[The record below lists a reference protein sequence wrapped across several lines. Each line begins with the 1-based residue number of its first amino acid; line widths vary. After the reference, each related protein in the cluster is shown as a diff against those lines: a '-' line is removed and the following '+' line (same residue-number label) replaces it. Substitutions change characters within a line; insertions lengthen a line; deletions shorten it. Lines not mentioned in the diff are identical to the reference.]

1 MRVFKSAPF
10 ARWARWARKAGLPD
24 ASLCRAVNEMSEGL
38 IDADSGGG
46 VVKKRVSWP
55 GRGKSGAARTLV
67 ATRKRGR
74 CWGFIFGLEKNE
86 RSNFDEDEVMAAQH
100 LAKDLLTRTDAEL
113 DVLVSRLILMVICHG

>member
-1 MRVFKSAPF
+1 MRVFRTTPF
-10 ARWARWARKAGLPD
+10 ARWARKAGLPD
-24 ASLCRAVNEMSEGL
+24 ASLCRAVNEMSEEL

-46 VVKKRVSWP
+46 IVKKRVSLP

-67 ATRKRGR
+67 ASRKRGR
-74 CWGFIFGLEKNE
+74 WGFIFGLEKNE